1 MNNRERYK
9 SAMSGV
15 HHSNDAIERI
25 FDMTVDKKSS
35 RKNTFK
41 RLASATL
48 ALAILV
54 GSGFGVNQIV
64 NDKIKQDDTKPNIVQ
79 SESNPLTVMVA
90 YAGELETPKE
100 FEMKAG
106 SENKQQLFYSLH
118 FADIND
124 EKALAKLEEIF
135 EKDKSTVSSS
145 AQGVSDEG
153 YSTTIITSSGAF
165 CDANEKVTVK
175 YHAVKGGSIAL
186 SLDDYTDVKSFC
198 VKNNSEYGQLYLN
211 YKVDGKTKSNF
222 GNNLSISGDDL
233 RNSQDS
239 KIFECGTIH
248 KVNKGYELHW
258 DYTQELYNEIGNNP
272 DFDLTQVKDTIT
284 FTVEFNDGTT
294 QSASLNLYFDS
305 NGYMHFEG

>member
-9 SAMSGV
+9 NAMSGV

-25 FDMTVDKKSS
+25 FDMTVDKKLSS
-35 RKNTFK
+35 KNTFK

-64 NDKIKQDDTKPNIVQ
+64 NDRIKQDDNKPSVVQ
-79 SESNPLTVMVA
+79 SESNPLKVMVA

-124 EKALAKLEEIF
+124 EKALAELEEIF
-135 EKDKSTVSSS
+135 EKDKSILSSS
-145 AQGVSDEG
+145 AQALTDEG
-153 YSTTIITSSGAF
+153 YSTTITTSSGAF
-165 CDANEKVTVK
+165 DDANEKVTVK
-175 YHAVKGGSIAL
+175 YHAVTGGGIAL
-186 SLDDYTDVKSFC
+186 SLDDYTDVKSFSI
-198 VKNNSEYGQLYLN
+198 KNESKYGQLYLSCMI
-211 YKVDGKTKSNF
+211 DGETKYNF

-239 KIFECGTIH
+239 KIFESGSIH

-258 DYTQELYNEIGNNP
+258 DYTQELCDEIGNNP
-272 DFDLTQVKDTIT
+272 DFDLTQIKDTIT

-305 NGYMHFEG
+305 DGYMHFEG

>member
-35 RKNTFK
+35 KTNTFK

-106 SENKQQLFYSLH
+106 SESKQQLFYSLH

-135 EKDKSTVSSS
+135 EKDKGIVSSS
-145 AQGVSDEG
+145 AQALADEG
-153 YSTTIITSSGAF
+153 YSTLITTSSGAF
-165 CDANEKVTVK
+165 DDANEKVTVK

-186 SLDDYTDVKSFC
+186 SLDDYTDVKSFSI
-198 VKNNSEYGQLYLN
+198 KNERKYGQLYLI
-211 YKVDGKTKSNF
+211 YMVDGESKSDL
-222 GNNLSISGDDL
+222 GNNLNISGDDL

-239 KIFECGTIH
+239 KIFESGSIH

-258 DYTQELYNEIGNNP
+258 DYTQELCDEIGNNP
-272 DFDLTQVKDTIT
+272 DFDLTQIKDTIT
-284 FTVEFNDGTT
+284 FTVEFNDGTV

-305 NGYMHFEG
+305 DGYMHFEG